1 MVEKKELLQE
11 LPDKRVY
18 ATEEPLILR
27 VEFIGEYAD
36 VRNAM
41 HSFLMKGFSDAE
53 VTCNFLGQVSVT
65 EYDALKVLEIPMTLT
80 VVSGGDEPSYA
91 YYLHREGAEVPV
103 ERSAVIGEAV
113 IEEALLNMEDTG
125 RYVWDLVHNYFA
137 QFGINLG
144 QIDLRFGH
152 VMEHFVVMSGEFT
165 PETMHLYESESGK
178 RFWNGEGGMENA
190 YEKLLARMGVN
201 R

>member
-1 MVEKKELLQE
+1 MEKKELLQE
-11 LPDKRVY
+11 LPGKRVY
-18 ATEEPLILR
+18 ATEEPLIRR
-27 VEFIGEYAD
+27 VEFTGDYAD

-53 VTCNFLGQVSVT
+53 VTCNFLGQVSET
-65 EYDALKVLEIPMTLT
+65 EHDALKVLEMPMTLT
-80 VVSGGDEPSYA
+80 VVHGGEEPAYA
-91 YYLHREGAEVPV
+91 YYLHRDGAEVPV

-113 IEEALLNMEDTG
+113 IEDALLNMEDTG
-125 RYVWDLVHNYFA
+125 RYVWELVHNYFA
-137 QFGINLG
+137 QFDISLG

-152 VMEHFVVMSGEFT
+152 IMEHFIVMSGDFT
-165 PETMHLYESESGK
+165 PETMHLFEPESGK
-178 RFWNGEGGMENA
+178 RFWDGEGGMENA